1 MAKKGG
7 KLGTETLVGRTL
19 LQCIR
24 EEAFVL
30 GIMQCAVHYRSTK

>member
-7 KLGTETLVGRTL
+7 KLGTETLVGRTP
-19 LQCIR
+19 LQCIG

-30 GIMQCAVHYRSTK
+30 GIMQCAVTE